1 VLPAPAT
8 RTAVRIG
15 LASLRANP
23 LRTFLSTLGIVM
35 GAAALAAVL
44 AMSDGVEAFARGQIE
59 RTTDL
64 QTILV
69 RSLRHERLDGLL
81 VPLEVPVRPTLAD
94 LDSLDRAL
102 GPLGEATLTVEGSL
116 IHRAQETRRA
126 VLLTGATRALGGLAD
141 SSLIV
146 GRMPATADWLGN
158 GRSVL
163 ISRALAERL
172 EPEGDYQT
180 LPGKTIAFDSGT
192 FEVVGVIDNGSQD
205 DRLGILAPFQSAVLM
220 LATHPEPPL
229 PSIAIRAHRIED
241 VQAARK
247 VTSDWLANQPGDWT
261 GRTNLISMQRR
272 LEQVQQS
279 MLIFKILMGSITGI
293 ALVVGGIGIMNVLLA
308 SVAERTREIGVRKA
322 VGARRRDIVYQFL
335 SESIAIAV
343 VGSGLGVGIGLAT
356 AAVAAMIMRAQTEAP
371 VYPAFTGLTLGISAL
386 AAIVIGLVFGTYPA
400 LRASRLDPIAALRHD

>member
-1 VLPAPAT
+1 MLAPAT

-15 LASLRANP
+15 FASLRANP
-23 LRTFLSTLGIVM
+23 LRTVLSTLGIIM

-44 AMSDGVEAFARGQIE
+44 AMSDGVEEFARGQIE

-64 QTILV
+64 QTIIV
-69 RSLRHERLDGLL
+69 RPLRNERLDGLL
-81 VPLEVPVRPTLAD
+81 VPLENPARPTVTD
-94 LDSLDRAL
+94 LDSLERAL
-102 GPLGEATLTVEGSL
+102 GTLGEATLVVEGSL
-116 IHRAQETRRA
+116 IHRSQETRRA
-126 VLLTGATRALGGLAD
+126 VLLTGATGALGGIAD
-141 SSLIV
+141 SSLMV
-146 GRMPATADWLGN
+146 GRMPEQEDWLGD

-163 ISRALAERL
+163 ISRAMAERL
-172 EPEGDYQT
+172 EPGGDYQT
-180 LPGKTIAFDSGT
+180 LLGRVIAFDAET
-192 FEVVGVIDNGSQD
+192 FEVIGVLADRGEDN
-205 DRLGILAPFQSAVLM
+205 RLGILAPFRSAVRA

-229 PSIAIRAHRIED
+229 PTIAVRAHRIED
-241 VQAARK
+241 VQAARE
-247 VTSDWLANQPGDWT
+247 VTSEWLANQPGDWT
-261 GRTNLISMQRR
+261 GRTRLISMQRR

-279 MLIFKILMGSITGI
+279 MLIFKILMGSITGV

-356 AAVAAMIMRAQTEAP
+356 AAAAAMIMRAQTEAP

-400 LRASRLDPIAALRHD
+400 IRASRLDPIEALRHD